1 MRICSL
7 VPGATEVLFALG
19 LGDSVVGVTHECDWP
34 PEASARPAVTASL
47 IDSAD
52 LPSDEI
58 DRLVVG
64 AAQAGRPLYAVD
76 AERWSEIRAD
86 VVVAQELCDVCA
98 VSAGQVRSLGV
109 RVVDYS
115 PATLAGIG
123 RAIMELGELLGAR
136 GEAAEVARTM
146 NERIDAVAPPSR
158 TPRVFVAEWL
168 DPPFVAGHWVP
179 EMVQRAGGT
188 DVLGSAGKP
197 SFRTTWDAVAAA
209 QPELA
214 VLAPCGF
221 DRARTLAEAPAVD
234 GLPECPAV
242 AVDANAFFSRPG
254 PRVADGVEILSE
266 LLHALVAGS
275 LEPDLVSR

>member
-47 IDSAD
+47 VDSAD

-58 DRLVVG
+58 DRLVAG

-115 PATLAGIG
+115 PATLDGY
-123 RAIMELGELLGAR
+123 R
-136 GEAAEVARTM
+136 
-146 NERIDAVAPPSR
+146 
-158 TPRVFVAEWL
+158 PR
-168 DPPFVAGHWVP
+168 DH
-179 EMVQRAGGT
+179 
-188 DVLGSAGKP
+188 
-197 SFRTTWDAVAAA
+197 
-209 QPELA
+209 
-214 VLAPCGF
+214 
-221 DRARTLAEAPAVD
+221 RAR
-234 GLPECPAV
+234 
-242 AVDANAFFSRPG
+242 
-254 PRVADGVEILSE
+254 
-266 LLHALVAGS
+266 
-275 LEPDLVSR
+275 